1 MKRKY
6 LNIFWAFLAIA
17 IILNEFV
24 IGKIEFKAVSQI
36 GWGTW
41 TLIAIWFSIAIK
53 NIYSFYT
60 KQFKLSQ
67 K

>member
-1 MKRKY
+1 MKKKY
-6 LNIFWAFLAIA
+6 LNIFWAFLAVA

-24 IGKIEFKAVSQI
+24 IGQIQFKAVSNI
-36 GWGTW
+36 NWGTW
-41 TLIAIWFSIAIK
+41 VFVALWFSIAAK

-60 KQFKLSQ
+60 KQFNLRQ